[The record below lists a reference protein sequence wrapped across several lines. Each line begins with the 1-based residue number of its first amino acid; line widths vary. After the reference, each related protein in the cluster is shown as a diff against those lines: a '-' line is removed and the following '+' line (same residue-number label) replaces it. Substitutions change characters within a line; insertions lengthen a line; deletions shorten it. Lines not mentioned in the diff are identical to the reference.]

1 MCYKYVVLTITL
13 LTSAPP
19 QLSDI
24 DKLLEKIG
32 ADVRDPVGKAFHQF
46 TSILHQR
53 DTRIAHLE
61 LQLKIREEQLRIE
74 RIRKYGPKGEK
85 LSHDQVLLLDLE
97 PGVQAGEVEKEA
109 ELAKADKAL
118 GEADTK
124 KQKAKK
130 TGPRYINA
138 HPGRSPLPAHLPR
151 EEVIIPCTEAPH
163 GELIGYEIKEELM
176 IKPAEFKVQV
186 IKREKRKITVAGRST
201 ILTAPAPSRI
211 VEKGQF
217 DNSVVI
223 ELLVSKYCDHLP
235 IYRQRRIWKRD
246 YGVDLPDSAL
256 LRPLFKAADLLTP
269 LARAIG
275 VELKAGGFIQ
285 ADETR
290 VAVLQQDGKGRNDTA
305 WFWQYSKPGGLVY
318 FDYQDS
324 RSRAGPSGFLA
335 DFFGR
340 LQSDGYEV
348 YTALGRKLLS
358 HAGCWAHV
366 RRKFDEARK
375 VAPKEVPC
383 RRSQEVL
390 DLIAKLYLVEKEA
403 RDQGLGSAER
413 HALREDRKVSE
424 QLQTIKERVVEIR
437 QKALPASLLS
447 KACDYTLNQW
457 EKLAV
462 YAQDG
467 EIEIDNNWCE
477 NAMRDIAG
485 GRKNWM
491 HLGSQESGPKVA
503 AIMTVIAS
511 AQRAGHNV
519 RRYLTAV
526 LEKLSNPEFK
536 ITQIAT
542 LLPGN
547 WEDLAAIGA

>member
-1 MCYKYVVLTITL
+1 MGAGGRVSEVVRPAVHRLY
-13 LTSAPP
+13 S
-19 QLSDI
+19 
-24 DKLLEKIG
+24 
-32 ADVRDPVGKAFHQF
+32 
-46 TSILHQR
+46 
-53 DTRIAHLE
+53 RIAHLE
-61 LQLKIREEQLRIE
+61 MALKMREEQLRIE

-85 LSHDQVLLLDLE
+85 LSHEQVLLLDLE

-109 ELAKADKAL
+109 EMADADKAL
-118 GEADTK
+118 AEAAIKPK
-124 KQKAKK
+124 KKARKE
-130 TGPRYINA
+130 GPRYAKA
-138 HPGRSPLPAHLPR
+138 HPGRNPLPAHLPR
-151 EEVIIPCTEAPH
+151 EEVIIACTEAPH

-176 IKPAEFKVQV
+176 IQPAEFKVRV
-186 IKREKRKITVAGRST
+186 IKREKRKATVAGRST
-201 ILTAPAPSRI
+201 IITAPAPARI
-211 VEKGQF
+211 VEKGQL

-223 ELLVSKYCDHLP
+223 ELLVGKYCDHLP

-324 RSRAGPSGFLA
+324 RSRAGPGDFLA

-340 LQSDGYEV
+340 LQSDGYDV
-348 YTALGRKLLS
+348 YTALGRRLLN

-383 RRSQEVL
+383 RRSQEML

-403 RDQGLGSAER
+403 REQGLSGEAR
-413 HALREDRKVSE
+413 LAWRQQRKVGE
-424 QLQTIKERVVEIR
+424 QLQTLKGRLIEIR
-437 QKALPASLLS
+437 QQALPASLLS
-447 KACDYTLNQW
+447 KACDYALNQW

-467 EIEIDNNWCE
+467 QIEIDNNWCE
-477 NAMRDIAG
+477 NAMRDIAV

-491 HLGSQESGPKVA
+491 HLGSQESGQKVA

-519 RRYLTAV
+519 RRYLTGV
-526 LEKLSNPEFK
+526 LEKLADPEFK
-536 ITQIAT
+536 ITHVTFLNKKQRT
-542 LLPGN
+542 WRHNPLPHPDSNTQWGQH
-547 WEDLAAIGA
+547 E

>member
-1 MCYKYVVLTITL
+1 LCYKYAVLTITL

-24 DKLLEKIG
+24 DELLQG
-32 ADVRDPVGKAFHQF
+32 AGGRVSEVVRPAVHRLY
-46 TSILHQR
+46 S
-53 DTRIAHLE
+53 RIAYLE

-97 PGVQAGEVEKEA
+97 PGVQVGEVEKEA
-109 ELAKADKAL
+109 ELAEADKAL

-256 LRPLFKAADLLTP
+256 LRPPVQGCGPAHA
-269 LARAIG
+269 
-275 VELKAGGFIQ
+275 
-285 ADETR
+285 
-290 VAVLQQDGKGRNDTA
+290 
-305 WFWQYSKPGGLVY
+305 
-318 FDYQDS
+318 
-324 RSRAGPSGFLA
+324 AGPSHWRGVE
-335 DFFGR
+335 GW
-340 LQSDGYEV
+340 G
-348 YTALGRKLLS
+348 
-358 HAGCWAHV
+358 
-366 RRKFDEARK
+366 
-375 VAPKEVPC
+375 
-383 RRSQEVL
+383 
-390 DLIAKLYLVEKEA
+390 LYPS
-403 RDQGLGSAER
+403 R
-413 HALREDRKVSE
+413 
-424 QLQTIKERVVEIR
+424 
-437 QKALPASLLS
+437 
-447 KACDYTLNQW
+447 
-457 EKLAV
+457 
-462 YAQDG
+462 
-467 EIEIDNNWCE
+467 
-477 NAMRDIAG
+477 
-485 GRKNWM
+485 
-491 HLGSQESGPKVA
+491 
-503 AIMTVIAS
+503 
-511 AQRAGHNV
+511 
-519 RRYLTAV
+519 
-526 LEKLSNPEFK
+526 
-536 ITQIAT
+536 
-542 LLPGN
+542 
-547 WEDLAAIGA
+547 